1 MISWATT
8 DPAILIMWT
17 DKQLLDAYQRTSG
30 EAGDPEVEALLA
42 EMQRRDLDI

>member
-17 DKQLLDAYQRTSG
+17 DKQLLDAYQQTSG
-30 EAGDPEVEALLA
+30 QAGDPEVEALLN
-42 EMQRRDLDI
+42 EIQRRELEI